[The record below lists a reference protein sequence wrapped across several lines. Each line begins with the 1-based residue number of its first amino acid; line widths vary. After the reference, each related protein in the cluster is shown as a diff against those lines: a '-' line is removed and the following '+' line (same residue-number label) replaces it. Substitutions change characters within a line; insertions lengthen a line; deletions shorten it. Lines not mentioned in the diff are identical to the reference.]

1 MRIHYPIRKRGTRLT
16 TQPPRLT
23 IQPLVNFQ
31 YSLSAIQQAIGFV
44 VVYLRDSSGDE
55 SLDLVEQHRLV
66 GELDERL
73 GAGEGEGAE
82 AGAVAAHQDE
92 RLHVA
97 QLQL

>member
-1 MRIHYPIRKRGTRLT
+1 M
-16 TQPPRLT
+16 
-23 IQPLVNFQ
+23 
-31 YSLSAIQQAIGFV
+31 
-44 VVYLRDSSGDE
+44 YLRDSSGDE
-55 SLDLVEQHRLV
+55 GLDLVEQHGLV

-82 AGAVAAHQDE
+82 AGAVPADQDQ